1 MINILQQ
8 IVEKFIS
15 EVTGFFGQDKVLT
28 LEEIQTTL
36 TPISQNFILDMT
48 KAYLKLLDQA
58 IVEDKKGRTK
68 KGFLIERRDG
78 KRDA

>member
-1 MINILQQ
+1 VINILQQ

-36 TPISQNFILDMT
+36 TPISIKSN
-48 KAYLKLLDQA
+48 
-58 IVEDKKGRTK
+58 IVCKIPLVMAAT
-68 KGFLIERRDG
+68 L
-78 KRDA
+78 

>member
-15 EVTGFFGQDKVLT
+15 EVTGFLSQDKVLT

-36 TPISQNFILDMT
+36 TSISQNFVLDMT
-48 KAYLKLLDQA
+48 KAYLELLDQA

-68 KGFLIERRDG
+68 KGFVIERRDD
-78 KRDA
+78 K